1 MIPNDFNHFV
11 LFIEQDGLRFKTLA
25 ELVKHTDACLTKK
38 EMTRKQEQSN
48 ERICRQWYCTV
59 TQWVTDFSAL
69 SQQGK
74 NKGPLP
80 QGTEQGAQ
88 TEEFVVPA
96 DEYFTRCPVSKEVFE
111 TVWDEDEGAFMYRN
125 AVKVLVTEAADGSLF
140 RLALATE
147 QAGVKYMIVHKLL
160 VLDGWLQSGRA
171 ETLRGAAL
179 RYEAMGRG
187 PEAGAALEAAA
198 GDDEDADDIFVML
211 ELLT

>member
-1 MIPNDFNHFV
+1 M
-11 LFIEQDGLRFKTLA
+11 RFKTLA

-38 EMTRKQEQSN
+38 DIARKQEQLN
-48 ERICRQWYCTV
+48 ERVCRQWYCTV

-69 SQQGK
+69 SSGGNYK
-74 NKGPLP
+74 NQNPLP
-80 QGTEQGAQ
+80 QGSDPGAPM
-88 TEEFVVPA
+88 EEFVVPA
-96 DEYFTRCPVSKEVFE
+96 DEHFTRCPVSKEVFE

-125 AVKVLVTEAADGSLF
+125 AVKVLVTEAADVSLY
-140 RLALATE
+140 RLALPTDQSA
-147 QAGVKYMIVHKLL
+147 VKYLIVHKLL

-187 PEAGAALEAAA
+187 PEVGQTLEAAA
-198 GDDEDADDIFVML
+198 GDDEDADDVFVML